1 MEDRFKQL
9 DGESEHKDT
18 VLSFLPSSMF
28 KVGEFMLA
36 AKEVC
41 QRDGLNA
48 LKTRLQPRG
57 GILGDYSTW
66 FDQGVDC
73 EILSP
78 GKNGWQKGKVRIKIT
93 LEFCPDEPEVP
104 ETPAS
109 NNSEINQKELP
120 LDDIRQ
126 MINQDS

>member
-9 DGESEHKDT
+9 DSEFEHKDT

-36 AKEVC
+36 AI
-41 QRDGLNA
+41 QTYQNQGLEA
-48 LKTRLQPRG
+48 LRKTLQSRG
-57 GILGDYSTW
+57 GIPGDYNTW
-66 FDQGVDC
+66 FSKGVPC

-78 GKNGWQKGKVRIKIT
+78 KNNGWRKGKVRIKVI
-93 LEFCPDEPEVP
+93 LEFCPDEPEAE
-104 ETPAS
+104 ETNLI
-109 NNSEINQKELP
+109 NNTEINQAKSP

-126 MINQDS
+126 IVNGNS